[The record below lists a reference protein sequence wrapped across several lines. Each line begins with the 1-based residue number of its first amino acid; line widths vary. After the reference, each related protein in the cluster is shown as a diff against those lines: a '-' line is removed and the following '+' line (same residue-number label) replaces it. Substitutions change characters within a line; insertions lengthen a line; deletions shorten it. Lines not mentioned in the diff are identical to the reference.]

1 MLTDTDLEFVY
12 SGTPGVALVWVIGED
27 CVYDEAMTTEH
38 AEIFL
43 KTNNVK
49 NITPL
54 DAMPETMVVEL
65 YKDNDLLETL
75 TTSDY
80 FGSILLSNPIVL
92 NLADYPNGRKVESPH
107 AKFIDNDFLIL
118 DY

>member
-27 CVYDEAMTTEH
+27 CVYDEAMTAEH

-49 NITPL
+49 NITPEDTL
-54 DAMPETMVVEL
+54 SETMIVEL
-65 YKDNDLLETL
+65 SKDNDLLETL

-80 FGSILLSNPIVL
+80 FGSILLSSPLVL
-92 NLADYPNGRKVESPH
+92 NLADYPNGKRVESPH
-107 AKFIDNDFLIL
+107 AKFINNEFVILND
-118 DY
+118 